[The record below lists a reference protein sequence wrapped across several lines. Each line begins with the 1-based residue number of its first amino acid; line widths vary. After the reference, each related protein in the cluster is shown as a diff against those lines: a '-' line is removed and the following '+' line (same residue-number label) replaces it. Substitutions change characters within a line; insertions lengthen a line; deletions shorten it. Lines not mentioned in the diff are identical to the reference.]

1 MPSSLKH
8 WLKRA
13 GIVALALGVAA
24 GGTVFWT
31 ELPCSDPSCARQRYT
46 LFVEL
51 DSFQGIDPVPLEVS
65 IGEDEVVSA
74 TNIMASGGIDLQ
86 IEPDDTQLPYDPQS
100 GPLDRADLY
109 QYSLAWRNLA
119 VPSRADGQIY
129 AMVTPAIVSD
139 RGEPLFGLMFDA
151 ADREGVAIAP
161 RQTVRTFER
170 TEPQAIPA
178 LQLRTFMHELLHALN
193 RRHHDAAQMHDGRLT
208 LEAPTRCIIR
218 RENNQWYLVEQPL
231 LALSPST
238 IRFFQTAAARDILPG
253 NANTPFEGL
262 HASANECDD
271 ARANTY
277 DSLSHSRWEFAKQ
290 RLFTWIGVGS
300 ARAQEVD
307 IPEEHVADTAEA
319 SAPRISLLVQA
330 QDAPYP
336 LGYPIAIRLLAQNLS
351 EEPIA
356 IKDRIAPSYGL
367 VQVEYRFKG
376 TEQWQAFKPLV
387 WYEPVNDDS
396 TMLEPGGVTEQTAPI
411 YFGDAGWTFETAGE
425 YEVRATLHPGDQ
437 AQQVFSNV
445 IAVRVAS
452 PQNEEEAAALQAIQ
466 DEVALSPDVGRV
478 LIFGG
483 RIGNEESRAPLEQ
496 VIAQQPS
503 SALAS
508 AFKLTLASQHLNPP
522 IDPTTGSRPSPSIAE
537 AAALLHEMCDES
549 GLVALEH
556 ELLARYSDELPKAFA
571 QSVPSPAIAWDGR
584 APDGQPLATYSQPSL
599 ERLDASVHF
608 CSKQTGI
615 QPALRANVARL
626 AQDVKNASP
635 TRVIVVGHSDIQGT
649 CAGSEGVALQRAAA
663 VKQTLRAAGIPEKI
677 IQTASLG
684 KRRPMSFTRDEA
696 SHLLNRRVE
705 ILIEREP
712 DNRSTLDIDDG
723 TLLPQCN

>member
-1 MPSSLKH
+1 MKR
-8 WLKRA
+8 WLKRL
-13 GIVALALGVAA
+13 GLATLVIGATAA
-24 GGTVFWT
+24 GAVFWT
-31 ELPCSDPSCARQRYT
+31 DLPCADPSCARERYT

-51 DSFQGIDPVPLEVS
+51 DSFRDIEPVPLEVTVDDNE
-65 IGEDEVVSA
+65 IVSA
-74 TNIMASGGIDLQ
+74 TSILASGGIELL
-86 IEPDDTQLPYDPQS
+86 IEPDDTKLPYDPES

-119 VPSRADGQIY
+119 VPSRAHGQVY
-129 AMVTPAIVSD
+129 ALITPAIVSD

-170 TEPQAIPA
+170 SAPQAIPA

-193 RRHHDAAQMHDGRLT
+193 RRHLDAAQMQDGRLT

-218 RENNQWYLVEQPL
+218 REGNEWYLVEQPL

-277 DSLSHSRWEFAKQ
+277 DTLSHSRWEFAKQ

-300 ARAQEVD
+300 ARAQD
-307 IPEEHVADTAEA
+307 LGLTEEQLADTAEEA
-319 SAPRISLLVQA
+319 APRISLIVQA

-336 LGYPIAIRLLAQNLS
+336 LGYPIAIRVLAQNLS
-351 EEPIA
+351 DEPIA
-356 IKDRIAPSYGL
+356 IKDRVAPSYGL

-376 TEQWQAFKPLV
+376 AEQWQAFKPLV
-387 WYEPVNDDS
+387 WYEPVIDGS
-396 TMLEPGGVTEQTAPI
+396 TMLAPGDTTEQTAPI
-411 YFGDAGWTFETAGE
+411 YFGDAGWTFDTAGE
-425 YEVRATLHPGDQ
+425 YEVRATLHAGDL

-445 IAVRVAS
+445 ISVEVAA
-452 PQNEEEAAALQAIQ
+452 PQNEAEAAALQAIQ
-466 DEVALSPDVGRV
+466 DEDALSLDIGRM

-483 RIGNEESRAPLEQ
+483 RIGNEQSRAPLEQ
-496 VIAQQPS
+496 VVAQQPN

-508 AFKLTLASQHLNPP
+508 AFKLTLASQQLNPT
-522 IDPTTGSRPSPSIAE
+522 IDPTTGSRPAPSITK
-537 AAALLHEMCDES
+537 AADLLHEMCDES

-556 ELLARYSDELPKAFA
+556 ELLARYVDDLPAGFA
-571 QSVPSPAIAWDGR
+571 QNAPPPAIAWDGR
-584 APDGQPLATYSQPSL
+584 AADGQPIATYSQPSL
-599 ERLDASVHF
+599 ERIEASVHF
-608 CSKQTGI
+608 CSKQTAI
-615 QPALRANVARL
+615 KPTLRPKVAQLARDLKNTNPA
-626 AQDVKNASP
+626 
-635 TRVIVVGHSDIQGT
+635 RVIIVGHSDIQGT
-649 CAGSEGVALQRAAA
+649 CTGSESVALQRAAA
-663 VKQTLRAAGIPEKI
+663 VKRALRAAGIPE
-677 IQTASLG
+677 QVMHTVSLG
-684 KRRPMSFTRDEA
+684 KRRPMSFTRDET

-712 DNRSTLDIDDG
+712 DESAALDLDYG
-723 TLLPQCN
+723 TLLPQCD